1 VGSENPIGLDRG
13 SSDTTTW
20 HPSAS
25 WLISLYGGRS
35 RDKGWALAA
44 LSMPLRSGTGNDAL
58 SSCDRHCRRWS
69 ILSSSAV
76 TTLPT
81 FCPKWTI
88 KPPVARPPTRRNA
101 KENLFLIPTGQAT
114 LPCPTFGPCPTLSYF
129 CPKSQTPDKHW
140 TKWAK
145 IQNTPIESRESSVF
159 VARNET
165 QKGAVNQA
173 K

>member
-1 VGSENPIGLDRG
+1 MVYPELQRSDHTSYFLSEMDNQA
-13 SSDTTTW
+13 
-20 HPSAS
+20 AS
-25 WLISLYGGRS
+25 GQ
-35 RDKGWALAA
+35 A
-44 LSMPLRSGTGNDAL
+44 
-58 SSCDRHCRRWS
+58 
-69 ILSSSAV
+69 
-76 TTLPT
+76 
-81 FCPKWTI
+81 
-88 KPPVARPPTRRNA
+88 PTRRNA